1 MSPSSGTQR
10 RGGLRGHPAPGK
22 QARPCARAAAMALAA
37 RGSLVPVCPTP
48 RAARWRPAPTPAI
61 GSPPSGP
68 RRPCPALACI
78 QPAPRPRTPRA
89 PDKVPAHRPAALGAA
104 PRSTPASSAPAPG
117 RRSRRLLSRNCH
129 ADRPLA
135 GVHRG
140 TRPPVRQSYES
151 YPDAGAP
158 WPAALHSRSHRTVT
172 GALQTPRL
180 LL

>member
-78 QPAPRPRTPRA
+78 QPAPRPRAPRA
-89 PDKVPAHRPAALGAA
+89 PDPVPAHRPAALGAA
-104 PRSTPASSAPAPG
+104 PRSTPPARLRLRAAGRAACFPGTVTLTVLWQVSTGAPARPYGSPTKVTQTPEPRGQPRSIPG
-117 RRSRRLLSRNCH
+117 R
-129 ADRPLA
+129 
-135 GVHRG
+135 
-140 TRPPVRQSYES
+140 
-151 YPDAGAP
+151 
-158 WPAALHSRSHRTVT
+158 T
-172 GALQTPRL
+172 GL
-180 LL
+180 